1 MKNWQRLYLKENL
14 FFIYEINNHNGYIS
28 DSIQLMTLKT
38 KSYLDKKKLKKNI
51 ITKTEVGFMWLKSD
65 MEDKK

>member
-38 KSYLDKKKLKKNI
+38 KSYLDKKKTKKKYNYKNRSWAYVAKI
-51 ITKTEVGFMWLKSD
+51 RYGR
-65 MEDKK
+65 